1 MSSTSSQLRELAVS
15 ESGFVFD
22 PRSGATFT
30 VNPVGL
36 VVLGGLREGLG
47 LGALVGRLRE
57 RFDAV
62 PPEGAREDVLDF
74 VHVLRQLGLLP
85 VDFTL

>member
-1 MSSTSSQLRELAVS
+1 MSTASPQLRDLAVS

-22 PRSGATFT
+22 PRTGATFT

-47 LGALVGRLRE
+47 LDALLGRVRE
-57 RFDAV
+57 TFDDV
-62 PPEGAREDVLDF
+62 PSTGAREDVLDF
-74 VHVLRQLGLLP
+74 VHLLRQLGLLTP
-85 VDFTL
+85 DFHL